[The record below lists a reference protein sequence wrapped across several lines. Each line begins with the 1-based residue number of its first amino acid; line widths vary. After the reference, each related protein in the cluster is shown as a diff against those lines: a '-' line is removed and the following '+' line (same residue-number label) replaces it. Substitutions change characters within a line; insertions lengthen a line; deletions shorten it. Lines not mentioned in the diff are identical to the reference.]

1 MLQLLARASA
11 GSPIVLRG
19 PATWP
24 WYLQYLR
31 DPIGCVISIQ
41 RRYGDFCAL
50 RPPLRLAGPR
60 RTTVFAFGP
69 AQNEQV
75 LGHPEV
81 FRTGGQ
87 GIPGPRGSLQSQLRQ
102 GLTRMKEPKHKLQR
116 QLVMPTVLKSSVD
129 RYLPAMKTIIAEE
142 LECWRPGGAVNV
154 NMDAEMRRITMRIAG
169 ETLFGE
175 PDRERSL
182 RFGSMVS
189 EWLRRNY
196 TFGATYFPVDFIGTS
211 YRGLLKFAE
220 RLTDEIR
227 EMIRRRRANGVERGD
242 ILSVLVK
249 ARDEGMADVSEGDLL
264 GQTAILFAAS
274 FETTATTLG
283 WTLFLLA
290 QSPAVTAKLRDEINR
305 APGADLDN
313 LPLLDAV
320 IKESMRI
327 LPPVALT
334 LRAVTT
340 ATELNGLPLRKG
352 DRVICSHYLTH
363 RIPDLYPDPNRFDP
377 QRWFSIKPGHYE
389 YIPFSAGPR
398 QCIGPVFA
406 TRVIKQVLAAI
417 VPRFCFRVVEGSRI
431 DRDFRVTMVPR
442 YGLPMTLHKPDE
454 SFQSVRVKG
463 NIHQMVDLTRAN

>member
-1 MLQLLARASA
+1 MFQLSARAPA

-19 PATWP
+19 SATWP

-41 RRYGDFCAL
+41 KRYGNFCAL

-60 RTTVFAFGP
+60 RTIVFAFGP
-69 AQNEQV
+69 VSNEQV

-116 QLVMPTVLKSSVD
+116 QLVMPTVLKTAVD

-142 LECWRPGGAVNV
+142 LQGWRPGLDV
-154 NMDAEMRRITMRIAG
+154 NMDEEMRRITMRIAG

-175 PDRERSL
+175 RNRERSL
-182 RFGSMVS
+182 SFGSMVS
-189 EWLRRNY
+189 EWLGRNY
-196 TFGATYFPVDFIGTS
+196 TFGATYFPVNFIGTS
-211 YRGLLKFAE
+211 YRALLQYAE
-220 RLTDEIR
+220 KLTEEIR
-227 EMIRRRRANGVERGD
+227 EMIRYRRAQGEARDD
-242 ILSVLVK
+242 ILSILVK
-249 ARDEGMADVSEGDLL
+249 ARDEGRADVSDGDLL

-290 QSPAVTAKLRDEINR
+290 QSPGVAAKLRDEIS
-305 APGADLDN
+305 GASSAELDT

-340 ATELNGLPLRKG
+340 ATDLTGVALQKG

-363 RIPDLYPDPNRFDP
+363 RIPDLYPDPNRFEP

-406 TRVIKQVLAAI
+406 TCVMKQVLAAI
-417 VPRFCFRVVEGSRI
+417 VPRFCFKVVEGSRI

-442 YGLPMTLHKPDE
+442 YGLPMTIHGPDE
-454 SFQSVRVKG
+454 LFQRMRVKG
-463 NIHQMVDLTRAN
+463 NIHQMVDLARVN

>member
-1 MLQLLARASA
+1 M
-11 GSPIVLRG
+11 
-19 PATWP
+19 
-24 WYLQYLR
+24 
-31 DPIGCVISIQ
+31 ISIQ
-41 RRYGDFCAL
+41 RSYGDFCAL
-50 RPPLRLAGPR
+50 RPPLRLGGPR

-69 AQNEQV
+69 AHNEQV
-75 LGHPEV
+75 LGHPEI

-87 GIPGPRGSLQSQLRQ
+87 GIPGPRGSSQSQLRQ
-102 GLTRMKEPKHKLQR
+102 GLTRMKEPKHKAQR

-129 RYLPAMKTIIAEE
+129 RYLPAMRSIINEE
-142 LECWRPGGAVNV
+142 LAGWRPGLTV
-154 NMDAEMRRITMRIAG
+154 NMDTEMRRITMRIAG

-175 PDRERSL
+175 RERARSL
-182 RFGSMVS
+182 SFGSMVS

-211 YRGLLKFAE
+211 YRGLLQFAE
-220 RLTDEIR
+220 RLSREIR
-227 EMIRRRRANGVERGD
+227 EMIRLRRARADERGD
-242 ILSVLVK
+242 ILSLLVK
-249 ARDEGMADVSEGDLL
+249 ARDERKANVSERDLL

-290 QSPAVTAKLRDEINR
+290 QSPAVAVKLRDEIT
-305 APGADLDN
+305 AATSTDMED

-334 LRAVTT
+334 LRAVTKS
-340 ATELNGLPLRKG
+340 TELDGLELQKG

-363 RIPDLYPDPNRFDP
+363 RIADLYRHPNRFEP
-377 QRWFSIKPGHYE
+377 ERWFSIKPGHYE

-417 VPRFCFRVVEGSRI
+417 MPRLCFRIVEGSRI

-442 YGLPMTLHKPDE
+442 RGLPMTLHEPHD
-454 SFQSVRVKG
+454 SFKSMRVRG
-463 NIHQMVDLTRAN
+463 NIHQMVDLAIDN

>member
-1 MLQLLARASA
+1 MLQLSARAPA

-19 PATWP
+19 SATWP

-41 RRYGDFCAL
+41 KRYGNFCAL
-50 RPPLRLAGPR
+50 RPPLRLGGPR

-69 AQNEQV
+69 VGNEQV
-75 LGHPEV
+75 LGHPEI

-102 GLTRMKEPKHKLQR
+102 GLTRMKAPKHKLQR
-116 QLVMPTVLKSSVD
+116 QLVIPTVLKTAVD
-129 RYLPAMKTIIAEE
+129 GYLPAMKTIITEE
-142 LECWRPGGAVNV
+142 LRSWRPGLDV

-175 PDRERSL
+175 RNRERSL
-182 RFGSMVS
+182 SFGSMVS
-189 EWLRRNY
+189 EWLSRNY
-196 TFGATYFPVDFIGTS
+196 TFGATCFPVNFIGTS
-211 YRGLLKFAE
+211 YRGLLRYAE
-220 RLTDEIR
+220 KLTEEIR
-227 EMIRRRRANGVERGD
+227 EMIRHRRAQGEARDD
-242 ILSVLVK
+242 ILSILVK
-249 ARDEGMADVSEGDLL
+249 ARDEGRADISESDLL

-290 QSPAVTAKLRDEINR
+290 QSPAVAAKLRDEIN
-305 APGADLDN
+305 GASSAELDT

-340 ATELNGLPLRKG
+340 ATDLTGVALQKG
-352 DRVICSHYLTH
+352 DRVICATISPTGSPIF
-363 RIPDLYPDPNRFDP
+363 IPIRTDSSRSGGFRSSRGITNIFHLAPARGSASARFS
-377 QRWFSIKPGHYE
+377 R
-389 YIPFSAGPR
+389 
-398 QCIGPVFA
+398 
-406 TRVIKQVLAAI
+406 LA
-417 VPRFCFRVVEGSRI
+417 
-431 DRDFRVTMVPR
+431 
-442 YGLPMTLHKPDE
+442 
-454 SFQSVRVKG
+454 
-463 NIHQMVDLTRAN
+463 

>member
-1 MLQLLARASA
+1 MLQLSARAPA

-19 PATWP
+19 SATWP

-41 RRYGDFCAL
+41 KRYGNFCAL

-60 RTTVFAFGP
+60 RTTAFAFGP
-69 AQNEQV
+69 VSNEQV
-75 LGHPEV
+75 LGHPEI

-116 QLVMPTVLKSSVD
+116 QLVMPTVLKTSVD
-129 RYLPAMKTIIAEE
+129 RYLPAMKAIITEE
-142 LECWRPGGAVNV
+142 LQSWRAGLDV

-175 PDRERSL
+175 RNRKRSL
-182 RFGSMVS
+182 TFGSMVS

-196 TFGATYFPVDFIGTS
+196 TFGATYFPVNFIGTS
-211 YRGLLKFAE
+211 YRGLLQYAE
-220 RLTDEIR
+220 KLTEEIR
-227 EMIRRRRANGVERGD
+227 EMIRHRRAQDCARDD
-242 ILSVLVK
+242 ILSMLVK
-249 ARDEGMADVSEGDLL
+249 ARDEGRADVSEGDLL

-290 QSPAVTAKLRDEINR
+290 QSPGVVAQLRDEIN
-305 APGADLDN
+305 GASSTELDN

-320 IKESMRI
+320 IKESMRV

-340 ATELNGLPLRKG
+340 ATDLIGVALQKG

-363 RIPDLYPDPNRFDP
+363 RIPDLYPDPNRFEP

-417 VPRFCFRVVEGSRI
+417 VPKFCFRVVEGSRI

-442 YGLPMTLHKPDE
+442 YGLPMTIHGPDE
-454 SFQSVRVKG
+454 VFQRMRVKG

>member
-1 MLQLLARASA
+1 MLQLSARVPDA
-11 GSPIVLRG
+11 SPIVLRG
-19 PATWP
+19 SATWP
-24 WYLQYLR
+24 WYLQYLH

-41 RRYGDFCAL
+41 KRYGNFCAL
-50 RPPLRLAGPR
+50 GPPLRIGGPR
-60 RTTVFAFGP
+60 RTTVFAFGSVS
-69 AQNEQV
+69 NEQV

-102 GLTRMKEPKHKLQR
+102 GLTRMKEPKHKWQR
-116 QLVMPTVLKSSVD
+116 QLVMPTVLKTSVD
-129 RYLPAMKTIIAEE
+129 RYLPAMERIIAEE
-142 LECWRPGGAVNV
+142 LEPWRPGAIV

-175 PDRERSL
+175 RDRERSL
-182 RFGSMVS
+182 SFGSMVS

-196 TFGATYFPVDFIGTS
+196 TFGATYFPVNAIGTS
-211 YRGLLKFAE
+211 YRGLLQFAE
-220 RLTDEIR
+220 RLTEEIR
-227 EMIRRRRANGVERGD
+227 EMIRRRRVQGDDRGD
-242 ILSVLVK
+242 ILSVLIK
-249 ARDEGMADVSEGDLL
+249 ARDEGRAGVSESDLL

-290 QSPAVTAKLRDEINR
+290 QSPMVTAKVRDEINSV
-305 APGADLDN
+305 PSADLDN

-340 ATELNGLPLRKG
+340 ATELTGVSLQKG

-363 RIPDLYPDPNRFDP
+363 RTPDLYPDPNRFEP

-398 QCIGPVFA
+398 QCIGPIFA

-442 YGLPMTLHKPDE
+442 HGLPMTIHRPDE
-454 SFQSVRVKG
+454 FFQRMRVKG
-463 NIHQMVDLTRAN
+463 NINQMVDLTRAN

>member
-1 MLQLLARASA
+1 MLQLSARAPA

-19 PATWP
+19 SATWP

-41 RRYGDFCAL
+41 KRYGNFCVL

-69 AQNEQV
+69 VSNEQV
-75 LGHPEV
+75 FGHPEI

-116 QLVMPTVLKSSVD
+116 QLVMPTVLKTSVD
-129 RYLPAMKTIIAEE
+129 RYLPAMKTIITEE
-142 LECWRPGGAVNV
+142 LQGWRPGLDV

-175 PDRERSL
+175 RNRKRSL
-182 RFGSMVS
+182 TFGSMVS

-196 TFGATYFPVDFIGTS
+196 TFGATYFPVNFIGTS
-211 YRGLLKFAE
+211 YRGLLQYAE
-220 RLTDEIR
+220 KLTEEIR
-227 EMIRRRRANGVERGD
+227 EMIRHRRAQDGARDD
-242 ILSVLVK
+242 ILSILVK
-249 ARDEGMADVSEGDLL
+249 ARDEGRADVSEGDLL

-290 QSPAVTAKLRDEINR
+290 QSPAVAAQLRDEMD
-305 APGADLDN
+305 GASSTELDN

-320 IKESMRI
+320 IKESMRV

-340 ATELNGLPLRKG
+340 ATDLAGVALQKG

-363 RIPDLYPDPNRFDP
+363 RIPDLYPDPNRFEP

-417 VPRFCFRVVEGSRI
+417 VPKFCFRVVEGSRI

-442 YGLPMTLHKPDE
+442 YGLPMTIHGPDE
-454 SFQSVRVKG
+454 FFQRMRVKG
-463 NIHQMVDLTRAN
+463 NIHQMVELTRAN